1 MTRRRLLFAVLL
13 ALLVVFALAFSIC
26 RFLPIRCH
34 GSSEQDPF
42 KGLAGTGSGT
52 TQLPRGFAQEVV
64 ASGLERPTS
73 FALLPDGRVLVAE
86 KRGLVWAVAG
96 GRLQRPPLVDIRAR
110 VADYG
115 YRGLLAIEPGAS
127 FAKSPALYVTYVQGR
142 GPTRS
147 PTSVR
152 VSRIELDGRR
162 GRERIVIGR
171 GGRRSCNELPRGS
184 DCLPCDE
191 DHCGG
196 DIEFAA
202 DGSLFVVA
210 GEGWGGSPGS
220 SRNALRAQDLDSLG
234 GKLLHMT
241 ADGRGLPAN
250 PFWDGDPTSNRS
262 KIWAYG
268 FRHPFRMTLPLGG
281 GDPVVGDVGWNDWE
295 EIDTVPRGANMGW
308 PCFEGPDRPEE
319 YATKPVCRALY
330 RRGRMAVRFPLIAY
344 HRGSVTGGV
353 FYRGTSFPAEYRGGY
368 FYGDWSRSVLRFARI
383 GPDER
388 VQTDAADFATG
399 AAGPVQLEIGPE
411 GSLYYLALNVGELR
425 RIAYRG

>member
-1 MTRRRLLFAVLL
+1 MTRRRLLLAALAVLL
-13 ALLVVFALAFSIC
+13 LVPAIGFSIC

-34 GSSEQDPF
+34 GSFEQDPF
-42 KGLAGTGSGT
+42 EGLAGTGAGT
-52 TQLPRGFAQEVV
+52 TKLPPGFVQEVV
-64 ASGLERPTS
+64 VSGLERPTS
-73 FALLPDGRVLVAE
+73 FAVLPDGRLLVAE
-86 KRGLVWAVAG
+86 KRGLVWAVADG
-96 GRLQRPPLVDIRAR
+96 SLQRPPLLDLRAR
-110 VADYG
+110 VNDYG
-115 YRGLLAIEPGAS
+115 YRGLLAIEPDPS
-127 FAKSPALYVTYVQGR
+127 FAESRALYVTYVQGR
-142 GPTRS
+142 GRMRS

-152 VSRIELDGRR
+152 LSRIELDGPH
-162 GRERIVIGR
+162 GRERVVIGR
-171 GGRRSCNELPRGS
+171 AGRRSCNTLPPGS

-202 DGSLFVVA
+202 DGTLFVTT

-220 SRNALRAQDLDSLG
+220 SPNPLRAQSLDSLG
-234 GKLLHMT
+234 GKLLHV
-241 ADGRGLPAN
+241 APDGRGLPGN
-250 PFWDGDPTSNRS
+250 PFWNGDPSSNRS

-268 FRHPFRMTLPLGG
+268 FRHPFRMTLPLDGN
-281 GDPVVGDVGWNDWE
+281 PVVGDVGWNAWE

-330 RRGRMAVRFPLIAY
+330 RRGRTAARLPLIAY
-344 HRGSVTGGV
+344 RRGSVTGGV
-353 FYRGTSFPAEYRGGY
+353 LYRGSSFPARYRGGY

-383 GPDER
+383 GPNGR
-388 VQTDAADFATG
+388 ARTDPADFATG

-411 GSLYYLALNVGELR
+411 GNLYYLALNVGELR